1 MAKTKEEKREISNR
15 VNDIIKL
22 EALDFVNKLNECFIN
37 FNLNDVGIKVN
48 IRTDIEIGYFGS
60 AFSCEKYEKYRN
72 EGRLAEKHLIKND
85 FFDNLIFHESR
96 LSLSDRCLTRS
107 GKLLYGQRVISDT
120 QVDNIIDEY
129 IGCLEAFSE
138 YIGYDMKIGVNTSG
152 TYVYFSKN
160 KVIMNR
166 VENYLNN
173 LTKRQL
179 IDLLE
184 SFNTTQSERDIARV
198 SNKVNIVA
206 YMMKNHLEAADKKI
220 SDSTSDKINNILK

>member
-37 FNLNDVGIKVN
+37 FNLNDLGIKVN
-48 IRTDIEIGYFGS
+48 RRTDIEIGYFGS

-72 EGRLAEKHLIKND
+72 EGRLAERHLIKND
-85 FFDNLIFHESR
+85 FFDNLMFHESR

-107 GKLLYGQRVISDT
+107 GKLLYGERVISDT
-120 QVDNIIDEY
+120 QLEDLIDEY

-138 YIGYDMKIGVNTSG
+138 YIGYDMKIGGTSG
-152 TYVYFSKN
+152 TYVYFRKN

-166 VENYLNN
+166 VENYVNN

-179 IDLLE
+179 VVLLD
-184 SFNTTQSERDIARV
+184 SFNTTQSEIDIARV
-198 SNKVNIVA
+198 STKVNIVA
-206 YMMKNHLEAADKKI
+206 YIMKNHLEAVDKKL
-220 SDSTSDKINNILK
+220 SDSTDNMINNNLK